1 MTVQAQTPVF
11 GTQERS
17 TVRGL
22 KGWIVGIV
30 ALAAAGTGIGIAV
43 SASSTEAPATVI
55 APVMESNAEQRDA
68 YNRVQEKAGAAERP
82 EVVWYLP
89 GKPGIK

>member
-1 MTVQAQTPVF
+1 MTVQAQNPAF
-11 GTQERS
+11 GSRGRTGSRG
-17 TVRGL
+17 VRGL
-22 KGWIVGIV
+22 KAWIVGIV

-43 SASSTEAPATVI
+43 SSSSNEAPATRI
-55 APVMESNAEQRDA
+55 APVNESNAEQ
-68 YNRVQEKAGAAERP
+68 P

>member
-11 GTQERS
+11 GSQGRTS
-17 TVRGL
+17 VRGL
-22 KGWIVGIV
+22 KAWIVGFV

-43 SASSTEAPATVI
+43 SSSSTEAPATVI
-55 APVMESNAEQRDA
+55 APVSESNAEQRNA
-68 YNRVQEKAGAAERP
+68 YTRLQERGGAAEQP
-82 EVVWYLP
+82 EVEWYLP